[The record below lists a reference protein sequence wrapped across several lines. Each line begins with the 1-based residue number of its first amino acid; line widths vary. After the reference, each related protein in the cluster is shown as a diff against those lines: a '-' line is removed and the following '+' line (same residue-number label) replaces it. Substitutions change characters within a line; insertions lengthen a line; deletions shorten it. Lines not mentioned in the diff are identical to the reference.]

1 VGVRV
6 LAVAGVIA
14 LSMLVST
21 PGAAASPASPPS
33 SSLAQGAKPARDVV
47 STGEGSGTAN
57 LRIRTRVKGQ
67 PLYSGRRT
75 VLQTK
80 RCKSC
85 NWHPSQS
92 RRTNNRA
99 LVVYPV
105 DAPAN
110 GRRFFRVKVPVTAQ
124 YRASYGNVLVASRD

>member
-1 VGVRV
+1 MSVRV

-21 PGAAASPASPPS
+21 PGAAAPPLS
-33 SSLAQGAKPARDVV
+33 SVAQGAKPAREVV

-67 PLYSGRRT
+67 PLYAGRRT

-110 GRRFFRVKVPVTAQ
+110 GRRFFRVKVPPTAQ